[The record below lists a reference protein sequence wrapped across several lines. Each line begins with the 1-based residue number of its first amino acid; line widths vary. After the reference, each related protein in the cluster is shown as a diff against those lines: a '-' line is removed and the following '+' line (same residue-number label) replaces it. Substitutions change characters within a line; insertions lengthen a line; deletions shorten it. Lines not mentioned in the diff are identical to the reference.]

1 MSETLKSGMQD
12 HEAIHRGAVDRILAD
27 LRPVRRLWPL
37 SLRLAIWAAL
47 EAGVLLFVARHSER
61 ADLYQD
67 LRNPWYLL
75 TVTAFILTGVVSA
88 SLALR
93 AAIPGRAPQPAETG
107 FLVVLASA
115 SPLLLIHQPFNGTVP
130 LGTFLDAGLRC
141 AFATFLFAAVA
152 WLALLWAVKR
162 GAPLSAG
169 LDGALIG
176 TAAFFSSFGLMRMN
190 CPIDEATHLL
200 VWHFLPALTGVA
212 LSAWVGSLLF
222 KRRINR

>member
-1 MSETLKSGMQD
+1 MLKSAVRD
-12 HEAIHRGAVDRILAD
+12 HDTVHRSTVDRIVAD

-37 SLRLAIWAAL
+37 SLRLAVWAAL
-47 EAGVLLFVARHSER
+47 EAGVLVFVAYHSDR
-61 ADLYQD
+61 SDLAQD
-67 LRNPWYLL
+67 LANPWYLL
-75 TVTAFILTGVVSA
+75 DIAAFILTGVVGA
-88 SLALR
+88 TLALR
-93 AAIPGRAPQPAETG
+93 AAIPGREPQPAETG

-115 SPLLLIHQPFNGTVP
+115 SPLLLVHQPFNGTVP
-130 LGTFLDAGLRC
+130 VGTFVDAGLPC
-141 AFATFLFAAVA
+141 ALGTFLFAAVP

-176 TAAFFSSFGLMRMN
+176 TAAFFRSFATMRIN

-200 VWHFLPALTGVA
+200 VWHFLPTLIGVA
-212 LSAWVGSLLF
+212 LSAWAGSLLF

>member
-1 MSETLKSGMQD
+1 MLKSAVRD
-12 HEAIHRGAVDRILAD
+12 HDTVHRSTVHRIVAD

-37 SLRLAIWAAL
+37 SLRLAVWAAL
-47 EAGVLLFVARHSER
+47 EAGVLVFVAYHSDR
-61 ADLYQD
+61 SDLAQD
-67 LRNPWYLL
+67 LANPWYLL
-75 TVTAFILTGVVSA
+75 DIAAFILTGVVGA
-88 SLALR
+88 TLALR
-93 AAIPGRAPQPAETG
+93 AAIPGREPQPAETG

-115 SPLLLIHQPFNGTVP
+115 SPLLLVHQPFNGTVP
-130 LGTFLDAGLRC
+130 VGTFVDAGLPC
-141 AFATFLFAAVA
+141 ALGTFLFAAVP

-176 TAAFFSSFGLMRMN
+176 TAAFFSSFATMRIN

-200 VWHFLPALTGVA
+200 VWHFLPTLIGVA
-212 LSAWVGSLLF
+212 LSAWAGSLLF